1 MNTGEVP
8 AEAAQKGVRAG
19 VVGASGYVGGELL
32 RLLDAHPEITVTQA
46 TSERLRGRF
55 VHSVHPNLRGR
66 TTLRFVASADLEP
79 CDVLF
84 LCLPHGAAA
93 GRLDEFAALAPR
105 LVDCSADFRLRC
117 SERHVA
123 TYGEDPAPAWR
134 PRFVYGLPENRRR
147 ELAGA
152 HFISGVGC
160 NATAVNLALLPLAR
174 EGLIE
179 RVVADVKVGSSEGG
193 AAASA
198 ASHHPERSGA
208 LRSFAP
214 TGHRHQAEILEN
226 TALDAD
232 QLFFSATAVEAVR
245 GVLATCHVFLR
256 DDVDTKRLWALYR
269 GAYRDEPFVRM
280 VNDKQGLHR
289 LPDPKVLAGSNY
301 CDVGWRV
308 DDHGRR
314 VVVLSAL
321 DNLVKGAAGSAVQS
335 LNLALGF
342 DEAAGLGFPGLH
354 PC

>member
-1 MNTGEVP
+1 MSEAVP
-8 AEAAQKGVRAG
+8 DPFEAA

-32 RLLDAHPEITVTQA
+32 RLLDAHPLIDVAQA

-66 TTLRFVASADLEP
+66 TALRFVASADLEP

-93 GRLDEFAALAPR
+93 GRMDELAALAPR
-105 LVDCSADFRLRC
+105 LVDCSADFRLR
-117 SERHVA
+117 STERHVA
-123 TYGEDPAPAWR
+123 TYGDDPSPAWR
-134 PRFVYGLPENRRR
+134 TRFVYGLPEARR
-147 ELAGA
+147 EELRSARYL
-152 HFISGVGC
+152 SGVGC
-160 NATAVNLALLPLAR
+160 NATAVNLALLPLTRA
-174 EGLIE
+174 GLVE

-193 AAASA
+193 ASASS

-214 TGHRHQAEILEN
+214 TGHRHQAEILEQ
-226 TALDAD
+226 TGLGAD

-245 GVLATCHVFLR
+245 GVLATCHVFLDR
-256 DDVDTKRLWALYR
+256 DVDAKEVWRLYR
-269 GAYRDEPFVRM
+269 DAYGPEPFVRL
-280 VNDKQGLHR
+280 VNEKKGLHR

-301 CDVGWRV
+301 CDVGWRL

-314 VVVLSAL
+314 LVVLSAL

-335 LNLALGF
+335 LNLATGV
-342 DEAAGLGFPGLH
+342 DETAGLGFPGLH
-354 PC
+354 PS